1 MSRHK
6 PSTTPH
12 RRRRCYIDRAL
23 QGPLLAALLL
33 FELLLLVGALLALQ
47 HNLSA
52 AIEEQI
58 YRAHQLPTSSNPL
71 LIRELA
77 WVSLWLVGINVAAI
91 MLMGRLWSGM
101 VRRVVD
107 PLQRL
112 LLAVARLDLRP
123 QDELCGEHQVLRQAE
138 AWLRHERERCTQLQ
152 AIAAR
157 LDGQATPDHLRH
169 DLLELRQLLPRNSR
183 GAE

>member
-1 MSRHK
+1 MSQNK
-6 PSTTPH
+6 PGTPAH

-23 QGPLLAALLL
+23 QGPLLAALIL
-33 FELLLLVGALLALQ
+33 FELLLLVVALLVLQ
-47 HNLSA
+47 HNLTA

-58 YRAHQLPTSSNPL
+58 YRAHQLPTSSSPL
-71 LIRELA
+71 LIRELV

-101 VRRVVD
+101 VQRVVT

-112 LLAVARLDLRP
+112 LNAVARLDLRL
-123 QDELCGEHQVLRQAE
+123 QEDFCGEHQVLRQAE

-157 LDGQATPDHLRH
+157 LDGQATPEHLRH
-169 DLLELRQLLPRNSR
+169 DLLELRRLLPRD
-183 GAE
+183 GGGTE